1 MNKTAPDLV
10 NLVIVPNQES
20 QAFGSLY
27 EIKSEADEIFIS
39 AATVDDIAI
48 IDAITASKLKASGNV
63 VTTTTSATTGVTS
76 GATYTTGLSNHSN
89 PTSNSKPNRNLF
101 ISPVPARPGGGSSGS
116 GY

>member
-1 MNKTAPDLV
+1 MATYVMNKTAPDLV

-48 IDAITASKLKASGNV
+48 IDAIPTVFLNENPNLYGFVSK
-63 VTTTTSATTGVTS
+63 
-76 GATYTTGLSNHSN
+76 
-89 PTSNSKPNRNLF
+89 
-101 ISPVPARPGGGSSGS
+101 
-116 GY
+116 